1 MHRLAAV
8 LLGAAP
14 LWLAGAALAQAT
26 PEGAAALQQGL
37 TAILTPTLAT
47 AGLGEPIFE
56 GGWTVEPAGAG
67 YRVTGPAL
75 SLALRDDADGRK
87 RVIRIRCD
95 GDRYTATA
103 GAGAVY
109 RLSGETPVRCE
120 IRPGGGEPPVLFT
133 SRSRRAELTVDL
145 AASLLTASTDES
157 EGVTVTED
165 GETQLAVH
173 RLSLTSAT
181 TPHPGRPGSAR
192 QDIALQLE
200 AEGLSAGDPAAG
212 EGLTL
217 GRLRYGGRLED
228 VDAAA
233 LRDRVWRLIAFTL
246 DAARRDPQAPQPPN
260 AGRKLDA
267 LLRQV
272 QGLIG
277 SASQSEL
284 VLTDLRGSGDDTT
297 TGFESLTVAGGY
309 RGLDRAV
316 PGRGLGGDVTLD
328 LRGLTV
334 ADGPGKTDPGTL
346 SIDRVRLSGTLDP
359 VAGKPTAG
367 SALALDVDGVSFA
380 LTETTGDGRSEMR
393 FDLVKARYGVSAD
406 GLDVAGLIAV
416 IGGFQSLVAKHGD
429 DEPPP
434 AELSPWFARVRTTIA
449 ALSQYKA
456 EIGLSGL
463 RVRSPYANVAIGG
476 IAYSETYAGLD
487 GDRAGYGLHLG
498 MDELTLDPGL
508 PFGDWVPRR
517 ARIDIALKDV
527 PSRSVQALFWDGV
540 EAAMQAE
547 IRYDGDSSL
556 PDGDQA
562 FGEAMQRIA
571 DRLLASDAR
580 LSIDSFRIT
589 APKGAIDLGG
599 GGTVNPQ
606 AAFGVTAQATLRI
619 AGLDEFVKYLQGHS
633 DGAAAAAGVTMFQ
646 MLGREAKTA
655 DGKPARDYDFVVDPG
670 GRMLI
675 NGTDLAALMPK

>member
-1 MHRLAAV
+1 MRRLV
-8 LLGAAP
+8 SILLGTAP

-26 PEGAAALQQGL
+26 PDGAAALQKGL
-37 TAILTPTLAT
+37 TTILTPTLAT
-47 AGLGEPIFE
+47 PGLGEPIFE
-56 GGWTVEPAGAG
+56 GGWTVEPDGAG

-87 RVIRIRCD
+87 RVVRIRCD

-103 GAGAVY
+103 GEGAVT
-109 RLSGETPVRCE
+109 RLHGETPVRCE

-145 AASLLTASTDES
+145 AASLLTASADES

-165 GETQLAVH
+165 GEIQLAVH

-181 TPHPGRPGSAR
+181 TPRPGSTQ
-192 QDIALQLE
+192 QDIALQVE

-212 EGLTL
+212 DGVTL

-277 SASQSEL
+277 SASQTHLE
-284 VLTDLRGSGDDTT
+284 LTDLQGSGDDTT
-297 TGFESLTVAGGY
+297 AGFESLTVSSGY
-309 RGLDRAV
+309 SGLDRAA

-328 LRGLTV
+328 LRGLKV
-334 ADGPGKTDPGTL
+334 ADAPTKPEPGALTIDGVQLAATL
-346 SIDRVRLSGTLDP
+346 TP
-359 VAGKPTAG
+359 AAGKPTAG
-367 SALALDVDGVSFA
+367 ATLFLNVDGLAFA
-380 LTETTGDGRSEMR
+380 LTQDPGAAAPDTQFNLDNAHYA
-393 FDLVKARYGVSAD
+393 LAAD
-406 GLDVAGLIAV
+406 GLDIPGLIAV
-416 IGGFQSLVAKHGD
+416 IGGFQTMVAKHGD

-456 EIGLSGL
+456 GIGLSGL
-463 RVRSPYANVAIGG
+463 RVRSPYANVAIGN

-487 GDRAGYGLHLG
+487 GDQAGYGLHLG

-547 IRYDGDSSL
+547 IRREGDSSL

-562 FGEAMQRIA
+562 FAQAMQRIA

-580 LSIDSFRIT
+580 LSIDSFSIT

-599 GGTVNPQ
+599 GGTVDPQ

-619 AGLDEFVKYLQGHS
+619 AGLDDFVKFLRTQP
-633 DGAAAAAGVTMFQ
+633 DGADAAAGITVFQ
-646 MLGREAKTA
+646 LLGRQAKTA

-675 NGTDLAALMPK
+675 HGTDLAALMPKQ

>member
-1 MHRLAAV
+1 MRRLGPI
-8 LLGAAP
+8 LLGTIP

-26 PEGAAALQQGL
+26 PEGAVVLQKGL

-47 AGLGEPIFE
+47 AGLGEPIFQ

-75 SLALRDDADGRK
+75 SLALRDDADGQK
-87 RVIRIRCD
+87 RVVRIRCD

-103 GAGAVY
+103 GEGAVT
-109 RLSGETPVRCE
+109 RLSGETPIRCE

-145 AASLLTASTDES
+145 TASLLTASTDES

-165 GETQLAVH
+165 GETRLAVH
-173 RLSLTSAT
+173 RFSLTSAT
-181 TPHPGRPGSAR
+181 TPHPGSGR

-200 AEGLSAGDPAAG
+200 AEGLSAGDPTAG
-212 EGLTL
+212 DGVTL
-217 GRLRYGGRLED
+217 GRLRYGGRLDD

-267 LLRQV
+267 MLRQV

-277 SASQSEL
+277 SASRSEL
-284 VLTDLRGSGDDTT
+284 VLTDLHGAGDDTT
-297 TGFESLTVAGGY
+297 AGFESLTVSSGY
-309 RGLDRAV
+309 SGLDRAA

-328 LRGLTV
+328 LRGLKV
-334 ADGPGKTDPGTL
+334 ADAPTKPEPATL
-346 SIDRVRLSGTLDP
+346 TIDGVQLAATLTP
-359 VAGKPTAG
+359 AAGKPTAG
-367 SALALDVDGVSFA
+367 GTLFLNVDGLAFA
-380 LTETTGDGRSEMR
+380 LTQDPGAAAPDTQFNLGNAHYA
-393 FDLVKARYGVSAD
+393 LAAD
-406 GLDVAGLIAV
+406 GLDVPGLIAV
-416 IGGFQSLVAKHGD
+416 IGGFQSLVAKHGED
-429 DEPPP
+429 KPPP
-434 AELSPWFARVRTTIA
+434 AELSPWFAQVRTVIA
-449 ALSQYKA
+449 ALSQYKTG
-456 EIGLSGL
+456 IGLSGL
-463 RVRSPYANVAIGG
+463 RVRSPDADVAVGSVG
-476 IAYSETYAGLD
+476 YSETYAGLD

-498 MDELTLDPGL
+498 MDGLTLGPGL
-508 PFGDWVPRR
+508 PFADWVPRQ

-540 EAAMQAE
+540 EAAMQADM
-547 IRYDGDSSL
+547 RHDGDPSL
-556 PDGDQA
+556 PDGGEA
-562 FGEAMQRIA
+562 FGAGMRRIA

-580 LSIDSFRIT
+580 LSVDSFTIT

-606 AAFGVTAQATLRI
+606 AAYGVTAQATLRI
-619 AGLDEFVKYLQGHS
+619 AGLDEFVKFLQS
-633 DGAAAAAGVTMFQ
+633 QPDGADAAAGITVFQ
-646 MLGREAKTA
+646 LVGRQAKTA
-655 DGKPARDYDFVVDPG
+655 DGKAARDYDLVVDPA

-675 NGTDLAALMPK
+675 NGTNLAALMPK